1 MILRNNSMQRFLTIA
16 TVFVVGIGVGL
27 LGAYIITTHWF
38 LPYVDKKLIVE
49 PMWRTF
55 DAGGT
60 PRGGYDD
67 VTTRWHD
74 VYNGFSTRLSSDDP
88 GMRERGIYGF
98 VNFCHTTSIPN
109 KLVRH
114 VDDANPEVRLLA
126 VDALA
131 RWGVPDAMRLMVTEA
146 KTSSP
151 DIAKQL
157 LTRLGGI
164 CPDGPRQEHGVSLT
178 DYIEKWEE
186 WLNTNVLYLSYEN
199 NGQYLLNKEAQAHK
213 VPVVFWSLLKPETKE
228 GWDQLTDSEKSQAI
242 LDAAYRRAAI
252 NANRAGEGLN
262 AYLQDR

>member
-1 MILRNNSMQRFLTIA
+1 MKRFLTTV
-16 TVFVVGIGVGL
+16 TVFVLGIGVGFFA
-27 LGAYIITTHWF
+27 AYIVGSHFF
-38 LPYVDKKLIVE
+38 LPYVDKKFIVE

-88 GMRERGIYGF
+88 EMRERGIYGF

-109 KLVRH
+109 KLARLTN
-114 VDDANPEVRLLA
+114 DANPEVRLLA

-131 RWGVPDAMRLMVTEA
+131 RWGVPDAMRLMVDEA
-146 KTSSP
+146 RTSSP

-178 DYIEKWEE
+178 DYTEEWEKW
-186 WLNTNVLYLSYEN
+186 LDTNVLYLSYEN
-199 NGQYLLNKEAQAHK
+199 NGQYLLNKEAQVHQ
-213 VPVVFWSLLKPETKE
+213 VPVIFWTLVKQETKSK
-228 GWDQLTDSEKSQAI
+228 WD
-242 LDAAYRRAAI
+242 
-252 NANRAGEGLN
+252 
-262 AYLQDR
+262 